1 MLATIA
7 RLALT
12 VRPLHFIKR
21 IISVLTDGND
31 VVVVVSEDVLGV
43 GRSLRAVL
51 TPAATALSIITANSS
66 GLDILKDLYVKNH
79 VVSIKIQKTLGAWKC
94 VNYTFNIELT
104 FTFNIYI

>member
-43 GRSLRAVL
+43 GRSRRTVR
-51 TPAATALSIITANSS
+51 TPTATALSMITRA
-66 GLDILKDLYVKNH
+66 GLAIGDTGVGRRGSDGPK
-79 VVSIKIQKTLGAWKC
+79 
-94 VNYTFNIELT
+94 
-104 FTFNIYI
+104 